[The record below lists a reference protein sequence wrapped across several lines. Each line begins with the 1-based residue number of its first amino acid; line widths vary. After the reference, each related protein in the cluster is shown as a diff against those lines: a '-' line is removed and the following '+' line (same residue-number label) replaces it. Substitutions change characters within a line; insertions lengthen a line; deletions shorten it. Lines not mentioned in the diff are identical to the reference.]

1 MAYVDAYY
9 RSGDF
14 HYEPTGERVWDV
26 EGDGYMVEEPGLVT
40 GEALG
45 PNGLIGVTVYRV
57 VAVDGSWFVE
67 EARWLTEP
75 ADESG

>member
-1 MAYVDAYY
+1 M
-9 RSGDF
+9 
-14 HYEPTGERVWDV
+14 
-26 EGDGYMVEEPGLVT
+26 T